1 MTITQRQ
8 LDASRRNHRNAIG
21 DEPDRHFAVLYL
33 QREYACST
41 DEAIGHVAVEPSAC
55 GLTGFYLER
64 HRRNLILLV
73 SHWGDDP
80 EALIGPFDTLVST
93 GMARIFAEDAEAGL
107 SPQDAVLDALL
118 TGGAL
123 PAPDALVDAI
133 RSELLED
140 REIVQQV
147 IIQLVFNG
155 NPVDLQDREAVAQL
169 RADLDQHHA
178 TVERYFSR
186 PVRLASIFISER
198 TRQRNAHIARPV
210 PRLPLGLTQPV
221 TVVGPQG
228 ETMLVGFARLADLGA
243 MYRAIGPELLDR
255 NVRAGLS
262 EDASPNRSITDALR
276 RMTVTGESDPRLF
289 AFHHN
294 GVTLAALE
302 CDATEDGVILT
313 APRLLN
319 GAQTVTTYARF
330 AEEHEDRMVT
340 ARTDCLALL
349 CKVITRASPEFVTQV
364 TMNNNRQNPVMPWHL
379 RANDLIQVR
388 LQDWFARE
396 VGIYY
401 ERQQN
406 SFAALEDEDLERLGI
421 VESKR
426 IELLKLAA
434 TLLASDGRVDKMSH
448 MREVFEN
455 DRLYSEVFHEGRLAA
470 NALQVIVCYK
480 MQRSVA
486 KLLKVLQ
493 ESGAEGFAFLYRA
506 RNLVWALL
514 CQGFLNDSRT
524 RRRWSEQYGGDL
536 TLTQNFREELAKMT
550 RTRLRPIL
558 DELLG
563 LETYRRQID
572 LEKYGF
578 LGTRVVFTRAMEIAR
593 EQFSW
598 EHKSLL

>member
-8 LDASRRNHRNAIG
+8 LDIAKKTHRHAIG
-21 DEPDRHFAVLYL
+21 DDADRNFAVLYL
-33 QREYACST
+33 QREYDCSA
-41 DEAIGHVAVEPSAC
+41 DEAISHVSVEHSTS
-55 GLTGFYLER
+55 GLTGFYLDR
-64 HRRNLILLV
+64 QRRNLILLV

-80 EALIGPFDTLVST
+80 EALIGAFGRLVST
-93 GMARIFAEDAEAGL
+93 GMPRIFDEDSGARVSAHADVFE
-107 SPQDAVLDALL
+107 ALL
-118 TGGAL
+118 SGGTS
-123 PAPDALVDAI
+123 PAPDAFVDAI
-133 RSELLED
+133 RSELLEE
-140 REIVQQV
+140 RVTVQQV
-147 IIQLVFNG
+147 LIHLLFNG
-155 NPVDLQDREAVAQL
+155 DPADIQGREAVAQL

-178 TVERYFSR
+178 TVERYFGR
-186 PVRLASIFISER
+186 PVRLASVFISER
-198 TRQRNAHIARPV
+198 TRRRNAQVAQPV
-210 PRLPLGLTQPV
+210 PRLPLGLTQPL
-221 TVVGPQG
+221 TVVGPSG

-243 MYRAIGPELLDR
+243 MYRAMGPELLDR
-255 NVRAGLS
+255 NIRAGLS

-276 RMTVTGESDPRLF
+276 RMTVTGDGDPRLF

-294 GVTLAALE
+294 GVTVAALE
-302 CDATEDGVILT
+302 CEARDDGVVLT

-319 GAQTVTTYARF
+319 GAQTVTTFARF
-330 AEEHEDRMVT
+330 SEEHAERMSAERT
-340 ARTDCLALL
+340 ACLTVL
-349 CKVITRASPEFVTQV
+349 CKVITRASPDFVTQV
-364 TMNNNRQNPVMPWHL
+364 TINNNRQNPVMPWHL

-388 LQDWFARE
+388 LQDWFARQ

-470 NALQVIVCYK
+470 NARQVIVCYK

-536 TLTQNFREELAKMT
+536 TLTQTFRDELAKMT

-558 DELLG
+558 DELLC